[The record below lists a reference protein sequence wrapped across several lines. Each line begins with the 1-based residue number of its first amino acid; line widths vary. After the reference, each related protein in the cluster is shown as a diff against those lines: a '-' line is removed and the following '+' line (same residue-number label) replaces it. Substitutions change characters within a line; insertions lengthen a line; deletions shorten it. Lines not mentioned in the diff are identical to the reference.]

1 MGAAAGYGAT
11 QFTFH
16 YASTLIDIDFSVPQ
30 AWTPFTFHYAS
41 TLMNLRGKWCWNFQ
55 IYIPLCFYFNIAQAS
70 MNGVLTVFTFH
81 YASTLI
87 YFPYSYSIFAFAF
100 TFHYA
105 STLIYHHADP
115 STFSVHIYIPLCFYF
130 DRSKKVEELAKEIYL
145 HSTMLLL

>member
-41 TLMNLRGKWCWNFQ
+41 TL
-55 IYIPLCFYFNIAQAS
+55 
-70 MNGVLTVFTFH
+70 
-81 YASTLI
+81 
-87 YFPYSYSIFAFAF
+87 
-100 TFHYA
+100 
-105 STLIYHHADP
+105 IYHHADP

-130 DRSKKVEELAKEIYL
+130 NRSKKVEELAKEIYL